1 MTRNTVILKMVKI
14 DSKTRIFIPPK
25 NTKRTNVRTTNERT
39 KRNSRVFADVV
50 VSVVTVGVDPHGTV
64 SIVDLQHAVMRPVT
78 VRISGPPL
86 IEISDRTSG
95 LAPAPLALLD
105 VVISAQPVTGLM
117 EI

>member
-1 MTRNTVILKMVKI
+1 M
-14 DSKTRIFIPPK
+14 
-25 NTKRTNVRTTNERT
+25 
-39 KRNSRVFADVV
+39 FADVV
-50 VSVVTVGVDPHGTV
+50 VSVVTVGVDPHGAV

-105 VVISAQPVTGLM
+105 VVIFAQPVTGLI
-117 EI
+117 EF